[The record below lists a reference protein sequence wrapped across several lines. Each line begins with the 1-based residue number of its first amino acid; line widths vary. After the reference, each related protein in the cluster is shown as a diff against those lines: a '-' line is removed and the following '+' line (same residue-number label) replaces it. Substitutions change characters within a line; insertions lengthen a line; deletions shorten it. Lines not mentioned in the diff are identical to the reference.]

1 MANPKSYSNKGLYT
15 RLFIRSI
22 LAALIMVFI
31 IFIFPKALKL
41 LFPFVLALIVA
52 VVLNPVVNTINRKF
66 GISRR
71 IIALVLDLLVFMLV
85 ATLIGTL
92 AYSVVNEAVALA
104 NNVQMNWDNIVG
116 TIDGLGDSFNW
127 LLNYLPPQ
135 IMDVLSNFEDSI
147 ISFLQ
152 NSSKTLLSSV
162 ISATTSLTTKT
173 GNFFINFIMAIL
185 AAYFLISDYN
195 RIGTV
200 AKKFIGERTGK
211 YLSILKNSALAALGG
226 YIRSQLLLAT
236 FAFIFMFIALL
247 IIRQPYALLIAL
259 LLGFIDLLPIV
270 GTIAVLA
277 PWGIFELISG
287 DLNIGIYLL
296 VVGIIFFLIR
306 KVIEPKIVGSQTG
319 LHPLAALI
327 STFIGLQFSGV
338 WGAILGPVILMVV
351 ISVYKTGIFDS
362 TIADVKAVINHISL
376 ILQNREA
383 ENFDAE

>member
-1 MANPKSYSNKGLYT
+1 MDNPQYYSNKGLYT
-15 RLFIRSI
+15 RLFIRCI

-31 IFIFPKALKL
+31 IFIFPKALRL

-52 VVLNPVVNTINRKF
+52 VALNPVVNTINRKL

-116 TIDGLGDSFNW
+116 TIDGIGDSFNW
-127 LLNYLPPQ
+127 LINYLPPQ
-135 IMDVLSNFEDSI
+135 IMDVLANFEDSI

-162 ISATTSLTTKT
+162 ISATTSVTTKT
-173 GNFFINFIMAIL
+173 GNFFVNFIMAIL

-195 RIGTV
+195 RIGTA

-211 YLSILKNSALAALGG
+211 YLSILKNSALTALGG
-226 YIRSQLLLAT
+226 YVRSQLLLAT

-247 IIRQPYALLIAL
+247 IIGQPYALLIAL

-270 GTIAVLA
+270 GTIAVLV
-277 PWGIFELISG
+277 PWGIFELITG
-287 DLNIGIYLL
+287 DINTGIYLL
-296 VVGIIFFLIR
+296 AVGIVFFLIR

-338 WGAILGPVILMVV
+338 WGAILGPVVLMVV

-376 ILQNREA
+376 ILQGSEA
-383 ENFDAE
+383 EV